1 MKILAWAW
9 VTLTTLIAIAA
20 LSDGYFIPAL
30 IFLQS
35 ALIAAPIEALT
46 SIRQR
51 FGLVGKF
58 RLIAIFVSGF
68 AAMIALGAAIPDTPE
83 RRAER
88 AKLER
93 VQAAEEAAAVKRNQD
108 AKDAEKSRIAAKEAL
123 AKAKAAEER
132 KSGFH
137 CLSSWDGSHRGI
149 VDALKE
155 SLRDPD
161 SFQHVETRIT
171 PTDAKGNHMLL
182 MKYRARNGFGG
193 MNIGQLAAIVKD
205 ADCSFEIVA
214 NDSN

>member
-1 MKILAWAW
+1 MKILAWIW
-9 VTLTTLIAIAA
+9 TVFAIFVGVAA
-20 LSDGYFIPAL
+20 LTDRLFAPAL
-30 IFLQS
+30 IFLMS
-35 ALIAAPIEALT
+35 ALIAAPVAALAPL
-46 SIRQR
+46 RER
-51 FGLVGKF
+51 VGLSGNF
-58 RLIAIFVSGF
+58 RRWAIVISGF
-68 AAMIALGAAIPDTPE
+68 SAMITLGASVPDSPE

-88 AKLER
+88 EKTRQIRASEDAAATKLANEAK
-93 VQAAEEAAAVKRNQD
+93 AAEDKRIADEKAAAF
-108 AKDAEKSRIAAKEAL
+108 
-123 AKAKAAEER
+123 AKAAEER

-137 CLSSWDGSHRGI
+137 CLSSWDGSHRGV
-149 VDALKE
+149 VDTLKE

-171 PTDAKGNHMLL
+171 PTDSKGNHTLL